1 MLQNWLST
9 CENTH
14 EWCPWKHPTRPI
26 QLRLLDVDK
35 LCIEDFLNTSDQPL
49 RYAALSY
56 VWGSRTQRLKLEQAN
71 VNALHLEGG
80 IETTQLSRTIRD
92 AVSVVRMLG
101 ERYLW
106 VDSMCIIQDSEDDL
120 GSHLPLVGYIYAK
133 ALVTIVA
140 ASGDHNDVGLCG
152 INGWRRLN
160 SAERMQQP
168 MIKLDKQRLS
178 NVVRSNS
185 DFYHILRTMHQQE
198 VPTWS
203 WLAWKGSI
211 FMLSD
216 PLADESIDIEC
227 YFVTIDNHGNKHLS
241 RVEENPSEKEQD
253 LDYQQISEKERSY
266 LKPNFHLL
274 FYAETANLLVKEDEL
289 ITCTVPVEE
298 VFSESEISYAES
310 KVQGN
315 VDGLVGT
322 QTFCCMRTLSWP
334 MEEHIEAM
342 IIIRDDGVAYRKG
355 IADINWN
362 VWMAARPKRELIILG

>member
-1 MLQNWLST
+1 MGIDIPERMRDHDSGRRLFLSEDHFGRGGHT
-9 CENTH
+9 VK
-14 EWCPWKHPTRPI
+14 PLKHHG
-26 QLRLLDVDK
+26 
-35 LCIEDFLNTSDQPL
+35 LCL
-49 RYAALSY
+49 
-56 VWGSRTQRLKLEQAN
+56 
-71 VNALHLEGG
+71 
-80 IETTQLSRTIRD
+80 TQLVPSFTARHLTYDQDASRAFAGILQVLT
-92 AVSVVRMLG
+92 
-101 ERYLW
+101 
-106 VDSMCIIQDSEDDL
+106 DL
-120 GSHLPLVGYIYAK
+120 GQYEFIHGIPTKDRQFVRCLGW
-133 ALVTIVA
+133 T
-140 ASGDHNDVGLCG
+140 DHGGCT
-152 INGWRRLN
+152 
-160 SAERMQQP
+160 
-168 MIKLDKQRLS
+168 
-178 NVVRSNS
+178 
-185 DFYHILRTMHQQE
+185 LRHQQE

>member
-1 MLQNWLST
+1 MSSASEQVEDNIYGPCNSKSGSNFQLPPLCRPDMLQNWLST

-185 DFYHILRTMHQQE
+185 DFYHILRTMYGRPE
-198 VPTWS
+198 AGLTRRRYCPVDAWS
-203 WLAWKGSI
+203 S
-211 FMLSD
+211 
-216 PLADESIDIEC
+216 
-227 YFVTIDNHGNKHLS
+227 
-241 RVEENPSEKEQD
+241 
-253 LDYQQISEKERSY
+253 
-266 LKPNFHLL
+266 
-274 FYAETANLLVKEDEL
+274 
-289 ITCTVPVEE
+289 
-298 VFSESEISYAES
+298 
-310 KVQGN
+310 
-315 VDGLVGT
+315 
-322 QTFCCMRTLSWP
+322 
-334 MEEHIEAM
+334 
-342 IIIRDDGVAYRKG
+342 RKG
-355 IADINWN
+355 
-362 VWMAARPKRELIILG
+362 